1 MMWKFMLGFV
11 VFLAVGAS
19 ALAIYGSRLEPQ
31 TRSVEQ
37 VLPDNR
43 FPK

>member
-1 MMWKFMLGFV
+1 MLGFV
-11 VFLAVGAS
+11 VLLVLSAS

-31 TRSVEQ
+31 TKNVEQ

-43 FPK
+43 FPR